1 LKWILA
7 GKLYTTMDTK
17 YKIGDKVTYQDVDM
31 EYYSRGYGLSYERK
45 TATVVSIV
53 YKLSNGETVEES
65 KLTKIED
72 TMPKKET
79 STKD

>member
-1 LKWILA
+1 
-7 GKLYTTMDTK
+7 MDTK